1 MAARDRHSFCLE
13 NHRATKGCQRLV
25 DGMRS
30 LGRQQHF
37 VNDSLSSKIPDR
49 GLVSNCPKLVDYI
62 GELGEASGFV
72 MAFFFLNWCRFERT
86 STNPLKRLR
95 SVQG

>member
-1 MAARDRHSFCLE
+1 
-13 NHRATKGCQRLV
+13 
-25 DGMRS
+25 MRS

-95 SVQG
+95 SVQGSKLSPGETALLDNAKKNEVPDAN